1 MEMRKL
7 IEATLVS
14 LDGVVGSPQEWAL
27 PRWDEENKA
36 YAQAALADVGAFL
49 LGRVTYEIFA
59 AAWSPITGDPY
70 YNMINRLPKFVASA
84 SLAETTWNATLI
96 KGDVAA
102 EVARLKSEP
111 GKAIMK
117 YGTSRLDGTLIRH
130 GLIDEFHFSVFPLVV
145 GRGPRLF
152 DGIDTSGMTLRLTAT
167 KTFGNGIVA
176 LTYVPEY
183 VSAHRHTAAGH
194 SA

>member
-27 PRWDEENKA
+27 PHWDDENKA

-49 LGRVTYEIFA
+49 LGRVTYEMFA
-59 AAWSPITGDPY
+59 AAWSTITGDPY
-70 YNMINRLPKFVASA
+70 YDMINGLPKFVASA

-96 KGDVAA
+96 RG

-117 YGTSRLDGTLIRH
+117 YGTSRLDRTLIRH
-130 GLIDEFHFSVFPLVV
+130 GLIDEFHFSVFPVVV

-152 DGIDTSGMTLRLTAT
+152 DGIDTSAMTLTLTAT

-183 VSAHRHTAAGH
+183 VPGHQHTAAER